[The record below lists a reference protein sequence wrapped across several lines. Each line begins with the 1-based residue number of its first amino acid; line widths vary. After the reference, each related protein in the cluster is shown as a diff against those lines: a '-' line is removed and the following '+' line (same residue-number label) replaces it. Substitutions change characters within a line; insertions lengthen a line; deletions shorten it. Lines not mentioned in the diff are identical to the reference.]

1 MKRQYLASLI
11 VCGIVAFAAD
21 AGAQTAGWGNSG
33 YISLNSLYQTTPL
46 TFTTTSTLDVNQ
58 ESGEVR
64 TGHRIAPGFVY
75 DVTAGGKVK
84 GKLGVSTAVSYRQQT
99 EFGQVSATI
108 PHPFYFNQARL
119 VAGTAGLNRSD
130 LALHLA
136 AQYLMPVS
144 DKLEVSLFGGP
155 TYFRVNQDVVGNVET
170 NETFPYDVAQYAG
183 ATVSREHASHV
194 GFNAGTDVA
203 LFFTRTLGVGGL
215 VRFSQGTVQLPSPSG
230 GTASVKVGGLQL
242 GAGVRMKF

>member
-1 MKRQYLASLI
+1 MAITGECDGDPMKT
-11 VCGIVAFAAD
+11 GVAMSDILTAHHAFGAICAALV
-21 AGAQTAGWGNSG
+21 AR
-33 YISLNSLYQTTPL
+33 
-46 TFTTTSTLDVNQ
+46 
-58 ESGEVR
+58 ERSGE
-64 TGHRIAPGFVY
+64 GSSI
-75 DVTAGGKVK
+75 
-84 GKLGVSTAVSYRQQT
+84 
-99 EFGQVSATI
+99 
-108 PHPFYFNQARL
+108 
-119 VAGTAGLNRSD
+119 
-130 LALHLA
+130 
-136 AQYLMPVS
+136 
-144 DKLEVSLFGGP
+144 EVSLFGGP

-183 ATVSREHASHV
+183 ATVSREHASHI

>member
-11 VCGIVAFAAD
+11 ACTVVAFAGD
-21 AGAQTAGWGNSG
+21 ASAQTAGWGNNG

-46 TFTTTSTLDVNQ
+46 TFTTTSTLEVSQ

-64 TGHRIAPGFVY
+64 TGHHITPGFVY

-99 EFGQVSATI
+99 EFGQVLATI
-108 PHPFYFNQARL
+108 PHPFIFNQARL
-119 VAGTAGLNRSD
+119 VAGTASLKRSD

-144 DKLEVSLFGGP
+144 DRLQVSLFGGP
-155 TYFRVNQDVVGNVET
+155 TYFRVNQDMVGNVET
-170 NETFPYDVAQYAG
+170 NETFPYDEAQYVG
-183 ATVSREHASHV
+183 ATASREHGSHI

-215 VRFSQGTVQLPSPSG
+215 VRFSQGTVHLPTPSG
-230 GTASVKVGGLQL
+230 DTASLKVGGLQL